1 MGGDS
6 TLRARGAVLQ
16 WGPWAEGS
24 VGTSQQLNSVQA
36 GAAAA
41 GLAASGRRG
50 TE

>member
-1 MGGDS
+1 M
-6 TLRARGAVLQ
+6 Q
-16 WGPWAEGS
+16 WGPWAEGL

-41 GLAASGRRG
+41 GFAVSGRRG

>member
-16 WGPWAEGS
+16 WGPWAEGL

-41 GLAASGRRG
+41 GLASGRRG